1 MTKVDSSVNTKMII
15 RKIGPNSAI
24 HSVGQNV
31 NNNNPNDDTGVV
43 SSYVE
48 ACFRVRVRVE
58 YAYVETW
65 GGVASSG
72 EGGRCA
78 RVRISLCVHVF
89 KSLESECEYMQR

>member
-48 ACFRVRVRVE
+48 ACFRVRVRVRVE

-72 EGGRCA
+72 EGDCCA
-78 RVRISLCVHVF
+78 YVRI
-89 KSLESECEYMQR
+89 

>member
-1 MTKVDSSVNTKMII
+1 MKVDSTVNRKMTT

-24 HSVGQNV
+24 HCVGQNIDTS
-31 NNNNPNDDTGVV
+31 NPNDTGVV
-43 SSYVE
+43 SAYVE
-48 ACFRVRVRVE
+48 ACVRVRVRVE

-78 RVRISLCVHVF
+78 RVRISLCVHVL